1 MATGQGTATLTFG
14 TAASRDIYAESV
26 VTGQAAILSTS
37 KVEAYFMADTTSDHS
52 ADEHI
57 LAASMMDLV
66 CGAVVAGTGF
76 TIYAW
81 AREKQG
87 LVGGWSVRWIWTD

>member
-26 VTGQAAILSTS
+26 VTGQAGILSTS
-37 KVEAYFMADTTSDHS
+37 KVEAYFMDDSTSDHS
-52 ADEHI
+52 ADEHVM
-57 LAASMMDLV
+57 ASGVIDLV

-76 TIYAW
+76 TIYGI
-81 AREKQG
+81 AREKYG
-87 LVGGWSVRWIWTD
+87 VVGGFTVRWVWAD